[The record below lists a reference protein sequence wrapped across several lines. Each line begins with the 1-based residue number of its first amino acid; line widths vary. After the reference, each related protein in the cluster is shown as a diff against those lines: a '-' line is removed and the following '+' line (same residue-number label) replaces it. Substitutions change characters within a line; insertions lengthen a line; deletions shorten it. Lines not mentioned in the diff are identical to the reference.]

1 MLIHGRERERAVIA
15 TLLEEARGN
24 RGGAL
29 VVRGQPG
36 VGKSVL
42 LADGVDTARASGMQ
56 VLRTQGIESESPLA
70 FAALQRMLRP
80 AMRYA
85 DRLPLPQ
92 AHALRVAFGEEADS
106 DTTGNNERFLVFLGT
121 LGVLAE
127 AAEEAPVLAVVD
139 DAHWLDEASAAAL
152 LFVARRLQAERVAML
167 FGAREGDLRG
177 FETSDLAELRVE
189 GVDRDAVAK
198 LLGDR
203 AGTQVPV
210 EVADRLLRNTGGN
223 PLALVELPDVLSGE
237 QLSGQVALPTHL
249 PVTAGVERVFLDRCR
264 RLPEE
269 AQTLLLVAS
278 ADDSAR
284 LPVVQQAAAR
294 LGAGAG
300 ALDAA
305 ERSGLVTVLDGELML
320 RHPLVRSA
328 VYGGAT
334 TLQRRRAHEALA
346 EALGGGKDI
355 DRRTW
360 HRAAAAEEPDEEV
373 VAELVES
380 AHRAERRGGLE
391 AASSAWERAAELT
404 AAVGARGTRVYEA
417 ARTAWL
423 AGQTTRARLL
433 AEAALAEVDTPHV
446 RADTVTLRARVEWNT
461 GSVQLAHR
469 MLLQGA
475 RDVAPVDPQRARA
488 MALVASALASFG
500 ADSGVPIAPA
510 TLVPA
515 PDASDSVRARCLH
528 HLIVG
533 MDQVTREGIGAGASE
548 LRTALDLAAQLHA
561 DDHILLPNLAIAA
574 LHVGEDQAARDL
586 HTRLLTSSR
595 DSGAVVMTLYA
606 LTRLCFTDIATGQW
620 NTAEA
625 NAHEAVELAEGT
637 SQPGLTGLPHAWLL
651 LLAALRGT
659 DAFDEHLQATE
670 RVSQAGP
677 MGILDSLSRDV
688 TRWAQGVRASAR
700 PASSFHHLAQMTNDI
715 LKRMAALDRI
725 ETAVRAGQRE
735 AAQLWADDMER
746 VASATGQQWAAA
758 IVQHA
763 QALLCEGTAGE
774 EHFVA
779 ALTAHADS
787 PRRFDQARTQLAYGE
802 FLRRSRRRVDARE
815 QLRAALDT
823 FEDLRAMPWAQRAEQ
838 ELRASGETARRRDPT
853 APVTLTPQ
861 ELQVARLVGQ
871 GMSNRDVAA
880 QLYVSPR
887 TVDFHLRNVFTKAGV
902 SSRAELV
909 RFATN

>member
-1 MLIHGRERERAVIA
+1 VLVHGRERERAVIA
-15 TLLEEARGN
+15 ALLEEAWSS

-29 VVRGQPG
+29 VVRGEPG
-36 VGKSVL
+36 VGKSAL
-42 LADGVDTARASGMQ
+42 LADGADTAQARGMQ

-70 FAALQRMLRP
+70 FAALQRILRP

-85 DRLPLPQ
+85 DRLPVPQ
-92 AHALRVAFGEEADS
+92 AHALRVAFGEEADAG
-106 DTTGNNERFLVFLGT
+106 TTGNNERFLVFLGT

-152 LFVARRLQAERVAML
+152 LFVARRLRAERVAML
-167 FGAREGDLRG
+167 FGAREGDLLG
-177 FETSDLAELRVE
+177 LESGDLPELRVA
-189 GVDRDAVAK
+189 GIDRDAAAK

-203 AGTQVPV
+203 VGTPVPV

-237 QLSGQVALPTHL
+237 QLSGQVALPPYL
-249 PVTAGVERVFLDRCR
+249 PVTASVERVFLDRCR
-264 RLPEE
+264 RLPDE
-269 AQTLLLVAS
+269 AQTFLLVAA

-284 LPVVQQAAAR
+284 LPVVRQAAAA
-294 LGAGAG
+294 LGAGAD
-300 ALDAA
+300 ALDTA
-305 ERSGLVTVLDGELML
+305 ERSGLVSVLDGEVVL

-346 EALGGGKDI
+346 EALGGEQDS

-360 HRAAAAEEPDEEV
+360 HRAAAADEPDEVV
-373 VAELVES
+373 VAELADS
-380 AHRAERRGGLE
+380 ARRAERRGGLE

-404 AAVGARGTRVYEA
+404 AAVGARGSRLYEA

-423 AGQTTRARLL
+423 AGQTTRARML
-433 AEAALAEVDTPHV
+433 AEAAITEVDTAEV
-446 RADTVTLRARVEWNT
+446 RADAVTLRARVEWNT

-469 MLLQGA
+469 MLLRGA
-475 RDVAPVDPQRARA
+475 QEVAPVDPQRARE
-488 MALVASALASFG
+488 MALIAAALASFG
-500 ADSGVPIAPA
+500 ADSGVPIDPA
-510 TLVPA
+510 TLAPA
-515 PDASDSVRARCLH
+515 PDPSDPARAHCFH
-528 HLIVG
+528 HLLVG
-533 MDQVTREGIGAGASE
+533 MDLVTRVGIGAAATE
-548 LRTALDLAAQLHA
+548 LRTARDLADQLHP

-574 LHVGEDQAARDL
+574 LHMGDDPTAHAL

-606 LTRLCFTDIATGQW
+606 LTRVCFTEIATGQW

-637 SQPGLTGLPHAWLL
+637 GQPGLTGLPHAWLL

-659 DAFDEHLQATE
+659 DDFDDHLQATQ
-670 RVSQAGP
+670 RVTQAGP

-688 TRWAQGVRASAR
+688 TRWAQGLRASAR
-700 PASSFHHLAQMTNDI
+700 PASSFHHLAQMTNDT

-725 ETAVRAGQRE
+725 ETAVRADQRE
-735 AAQLWADDMER
+735 AAQLWTDDMEQ
-746 VASATGQQWAAA
+746 VASATGQQWATA
-758 IVQHA
+758 IVEHA
-763 QALLCEGTAGE
+763 RALLSEGSASGK
-774 EHFVA
+774 HFTA
-779 ALTAHADS
+779 ALAAHDHS
-787 PRRFDQARTQLAYGE
+787 PRRFDEARTQLAYGE

-815 QLRAALDT
+815 QLRAALNT
-823 FEDLRAMPWAQRAEQ
+823 FEDLRATPWAQRAEQ

-853 APVTLTPQ
+853 APVVLTPQ

-887 TVDFHLRNVFTKAGV
+887 TIDFHLRNVFTKVGV
-902 SSRAELV
+902 SSRAELA